1 MSEEGQVIACRDL
14 RTWHHQMSEGPESNK
29 LIVVGFTAS
38 CCESC
43 KFMAPVLDEL
53 AKKFTND
60 IFLMV
65 DVDELKPVVVDCG
78 VDSTPTFIFMKDG
91 RIVDKFVGAA
101 NKDELQKLTET
112 HATVVV
118 AVA

>member
-1 MSEEGQVIACRDL
+1 MAEEGQVIACRDT
-14 RTWHHQMSEGPESNK
+14 RTWLHQMSEGPESNK

-38 CCESC
+38 GCEPC

-53 AKKFTND
+53 AKKFTNV
-60 IFLMV
+60 IFMMV
-65 DVDELKPVVVDCG
+65 DVDELKIVAEDCG
-78 VDSTPTFIFMKDG
+78 VDSTPTFIFMKEG
-91 RIVDKFVGAA
+91 GIVDTVVGAA
-101 NKDELQKLTET
+101 NKEELQKLTET